1 MYTLIYSSEVVKY
14 MGDIDISS
22 MLYAA
27 RKDNVEHKITGL
39 LVYSNEHFLH
49 VIEGEKEVIEKCYE
63 VIERDR
69 RHQNLKI
76 LFEKEIDARQ
86 FDGWSLG
93 FKHIADEE
101 LNNHPLLLPFFKDDG
116 DAIFTNECYDYLAGF
131 RSEEECAEAFY

>member
-69 RHQNLKI
+69 R
-76 LFEKEIDARQ
+76 RQ